1 MKIFRCKICILLVLV
16 TSVLVKAEI
25 DPTPI
30 HKGIKLIINS
40 QMEDGDFPQPDAT
53 GMFYRNCTINYASY
67 RNIFPIW
74 ALGEFCMHEQ
84 LHLYNNLITKVIKFS
99 NLLLHVSKLLL

>member
-1 MKIFRCKICILLVLV
+1 MQNMNIVLI
-16 TSVLVKAEI
+16 TAVLVKAEI

-67 RNIFPIW
+67 RNIFPVW
-74 ALGEFCMHEQ
+74 ALGEYQPESFACM
-84 LHLYNNLITKVIKFS
+84 NNYIYI
-99 NLLLHVSKLLL
+99 